1 MKGCGRLLLLGE
13 ELQKKLKTKNLL
25 AVLFGVESRFTF
37 FQAMLSCECPVFN
50 YVHQEKRSSEDTLRY
65 LFQ

>member
-37 FQAMLSCECPVFN
+37 FSGNAL
-50 YVHQEKRSSEDTLRY
+50 L
-65 LFQ
+65 